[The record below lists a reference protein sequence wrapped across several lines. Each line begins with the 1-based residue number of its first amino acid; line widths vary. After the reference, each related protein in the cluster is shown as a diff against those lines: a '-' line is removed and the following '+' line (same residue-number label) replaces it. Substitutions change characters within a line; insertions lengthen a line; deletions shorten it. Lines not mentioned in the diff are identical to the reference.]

1 MKHSSHPMWLVNSMD
16 ISLKNGLA
24 GKGWTMINNLVPIF
38 VCCNLIIISVFLIIL
53 WIILFN

>member
-1 MKHSSHPMWLVNSMD
+1 MKHSSHPMWLVNIIMD

-38 VCCNLIIISVFLIIL
+38 V
-53 WIILFN
+53 W